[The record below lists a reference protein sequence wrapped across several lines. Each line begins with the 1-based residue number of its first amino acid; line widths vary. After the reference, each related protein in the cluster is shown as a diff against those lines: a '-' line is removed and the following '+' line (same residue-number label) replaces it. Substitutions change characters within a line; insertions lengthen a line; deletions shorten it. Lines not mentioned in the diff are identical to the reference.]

1 MHDDAPQIEPNA
13 AASAQ
18 TERVAAK
25 HPLTTP
31 AWVAQRIL
39 ALCLEHPAWGCVR
52 LARGLQ
58 AQAIHISS
66 PTVQKILIQRQL
78 GSRRE
83 RAAALERLVQEHHLN
98 VGREQTLEIA
108 RFNPWFSE
116 QQPAATQPGQL
127 LAQDCMPITRRGART
142 PYVHLIVDSYSHY
155 CHVLAHQHNSAT
167 AAIELLEQQALPYYE
182 QQGWPV
188 RCINTSTAP
197 QYCGSAQHAFG
208 CYLTKH
214 CIEHRLAYRGAKHL
228 TAPLARA
235 RALLLAALGAAEL
248 IKQQDLD
255 REQLQRL
262 LDAWVEDYRQTRI
275 RSDPRVA
282 GARPLDL
289 LQPQR

>member
-1 MHDDAPQIEPNA
+1 MHDEAPQFAPNA
-13 AASAQ
+13 PASAK

-31 AWVAQRIL
+31 AWVEQRIL
-39 ALCLEHPAWGCVR
+39 TLCLEHPAWGCVR
-52 LARGLQ
+52 LAHELQ

-66 PTVQKILIQRQL
+66 PTVQRILIQQQL

-83 RAAALERLVQEHHLN
+83 RAAALECLVLEQRLIVS
-98 VGREQTLEIA
+98 REQALEIA
-108 RFNPWFSE
+108 RFNPWFAD
-116 QQPAATQPGQL
+116 QQSAPTQPGQL
-127 LAQDCMPITRRGART
+127 LAQDCTLIARSSTRAL
-142 PYVHLIVDSYSHY
+142 YAHLSVDSFSHY
-155 CHVLAHQHNSAT
+155 CHVLAHEHNSAT
-167 AAIELLEQQALPYYE
+167 AAIELLEQHALPYYA

-188 RCINTSTAP
+188 RCINTSAAP

-208 CYLTKH
+208 YFLAGRA
-214 CIEHRLAYRGAKHL
+214 IEHRHSHRSPKHL

-235 RALLLAALGAAEL
+235 RALLRSALNAAEL
-248 IKQQDLD
+248 SARDID

-262 LDAWVEDYRQTRI
+262 LDAWVEDYIHTRI

-289 LQPQR
+289 MLEHR